1 MVLMK
6 RKHEELEIK
15 KSVYGDGNR
24 WFRGSIIGKSSS
36 GPVYLAT
43 LKKPKW
49 RLTHLPVLMAV
60 KSAEVSDSALLQR
73 EALVL
78 RNFHA
83 CPYIYRCFGEEVFT
97 SDRNRMVYNLL
108 LEYGSGGTLADV
120 IKKTGGNG
128 LPESDVRH
136 YTRYILEGLDCVHSA
151 GYVHRAL
158 KPENIIVVPIITSTG
173 TEYIAKIGDFGLAKK
188 SEQARK
194 ILRMPISYKRRG
206 SLQYS
211 SPETVVDKGLQQEPP
226 SDVWALGLIVFEM
239 LTGKSVW
246 DGKQD
251 SEVEDILSEIGQGHG
266 VLKLPGETEVSE
278 EAMDFL
284 KGCFAGKAMDR
295 LTAQMLLDLPFVAG
309 LDKDSGEDEEELSVE
324 DSEEKDCLPSLSY
337 YDTDDELSSYAF
349 PDYCNFRM
357 IKKPKVD
364 GEAVTVCSSSS
375 YDAVDDAGLSS
386 SFFSDHWSNM
396 PLEAEELEEIAEPGS
411 VYLTL
416 SVHY

>member
-15 KSVYGDGNR
+15 KSVYGDGNK

-108 LEYGSGGTLADV
+108 LEYGSSGTLADV
-120 IKKTGGNG
+120 VKKTGGNG
-128 LPESDVRH
+128 LPESDVRR

-158 KPENIIVVPIITSTG
+158 KPENIIIVPIITSTG

-194 ILRMPISYKRRG
+194 IFRMPISYKLRG

-251 SEVEDILSEIGQGHG
+251 SEVEDILSEIGEGHG

-284 KGCFAGKAMDR
+284 KGCFAGKATDR
-295 LTAQMLLDLPFVAG
+295 LTAQMLLDLSFVAG
-309 LDKDSGEDEEELSVE
+309 LGKDSGEDEEELSVE
-324 DSEEKDCLPSLSY
+324 DSEEKDCSPSLSY
-337 YDTDDELSSYAF
+337 YETDDELSSYAF
-349 PDYCNFRM
+349 PDYWNFRV
-357 IKKPKVD
+357 IKKPNVD
-364 GEAVTVCSSSS
+364 GVAARVCLSSS

-386 SFFSDHWSNM
+386 FFSDRWSNM

>member
-1 MVLMK
+1 MK

-15 KSVYGDGNR
+15 KGVYGDGNK

-120 IKKTGGNG
+120 VKKTGGNG
-128 LPESDVRH
+128 LPESDVRR

-158 KPENIIVVPIITSTG
+158 KPENIIILPIITSTG

-188 SEQARK
+188 SEQSRK
-194 ILRMPISYKRRG
+194 IFRMPISYKLRG

-251 SEVEDILSEIGQGHG
+251 SEVEDILSEIGKGHG

-284 KGCFAGKAMDR
+284 KGCFAGKATDR

-309 LDKDSGEDEEELSVE
+309 LGKDSGEDEEELSVE
-324 DSEEKDCLPSLSY
+324 DSEEKDCSPSLSY
-337 YDTDDELSSYAF
+337 YETDDELSSYAF
-349 PDYCNFRM
+349 PDYWNFRV

-364 GEAVTVCSSSS
+364 GVAARVCLSSS
-375 YDAVDDAGLSS
+375 YDAVDDSGLS
-386 SFFSDHWSNM
+386 SFFSDRWSNM

>member
-1 MVLMK
+1 M
-6 RKHEELEIK
+6 
-15 KSVYGDGNR
+15 
-24 WFRGSIIGKSSS
+24 
-36 GPVYLAT
+36 
-43 LKKPKW
+43 KKPKW

-97 SDRNRMVYNLL
+97 SDRNQMVYNLL

-128 LPESDVRH
+128 LPESDVRR

-158 KPENIIVVPIITSTG
+158 KPDNIIIVPIITSTG

-211 SPETVVDKGLQQEPP
+211 SPETVVDKGLQQQPP

-239 LTGKSVW
+239 LTGKINDITILNSPEVSDSAMLQREAMVLSNFHACPCIYHCFGEEIMTSDCNRITYNILLEYGSGGTLADLIKKSGGRGLPESDVRCYTRHILEGLDCVHSFGYVHRALKPENIIIVSISTSIGTKYVAKVGDFGLAKTEWQMRKMMTMSKSYKLRGNIRCLSPEMVVDRGLQQETPSDVW
-246 DGKQD
+246 DIGCIVFEMLTGK
-251 SEVEDILSEIGQGHG
+251 SH
-266 VLKLPGETEVSE
+266 
-278 EAMDFL
+278 
-284 KGCFAGKAMDR
+284 
-295 LTAQMLLDLPFVAG
+295 
-309 LDKDSGEDEEELSVE
+309 
-324 DSEEKDCLPSLSY
+324 
-337 YDTDDELSSYAF
+337 
-349 PDYCNFRM
+349 
-357 IKKPKVD
+357 
-364 GEAVTVCSSSS
+364 
-375 YDAVDDAGLSS
+375 
-386 SFFSDHWSNM
+386 NM
-396 PLEAEELEEIAEPGS
+396 K
-411 VYLTL
+411 
-416 SVHY
+416 

>member
-1 MVLMK
+1 M
-6 RKHEELEIK
+6 
-15 KSVYGDGNR
+15 
-24 WFRGSIIGKSSS
+24 
-36 GPVYLAT
+36 
-43 LKKPKW
+43 
-49 RLTHLPVLMAV
+49 
-60 KSAEVSDSALLQR
+60 
-73 EALVL
+73 
-78 RNFHA
+78 
-83 CPYIYRCFGEEVFT
+83 
-97 SDRNRMVYNLL
+97 
-108 LEYGSGGTLADV
+108 

-128 LPESDVRH
+128 LPESDVRR

-158 KPENIIVVPIITSTG
+158 KPDNIIIVPIITSTG

-194 ILRMPISYKRRG
+194 ILTMPTSYKLRG

-251 SEVEDILSEIGQGHG
+251 SEVEDILSEIGKGHG

-284 KGCFAGKAMDR
+284 KGCFAAKAMDR
-295 LTAQMLLDLPFVAG
+295 LTAQMLLDLPFVAR

-324 DSEEKDCLPSLSY
+324 DSEEKDCSPSLSY
-337 YDTDDELSSYAF
+337 YETDDELSSYAF
-349 PDYCNFRM
+349 PDYWNFRV

-364 GEAVTVCSSSS
+364 GEAVTVCSSSL

>member
-15 KSVYGDGNR
+15 KSVYGDGNK

-108 LEYGSGGTLADV
+108 LEYGSSGTLADV
-120 IKKTGGNG
+120 VKKTGGNG
-128 LPESDVRH
+128 LPESDVRR

-158 KPENIIVVPIITSTG
+158 KPENIIIVPIITSTG
-173 TEYIAKIGDFGLAKK
+173 TEYIAKI
-188 SEQARK
+188 
-194 ILRMPISYKRRG
+194 
-206 SLQYS
+206 
-211 SPETVVDKGLQQEPP
+211 VVDKGLQQEPP

-251 SEVEDILSEIGQGHG
+251 SEVEDILSEIGEGHG

-284 KGCFAGKAMDR
+284 KGCFAGKATDR
-295 LTAQMLLDLPFVAG
+295 LTAQMLLDLSFVAG
-309 LDKDSGEDEEELSVE
+309 LGKDSGEDEEELSVE
-324 DSEEKDCLPSLSY
+324 DSEEKDCSPSLSY
-337 YDTDDELSSYAF
+337 YETDDELSSYAF
-349 PDYCNFRM
+349 PDYWNFRV
-357 IKKPKVD
+357 IKKPNVD
-364 GEAVTVCSSSS
+364 GVAARVCLSSS

-386 SFFSDHWSNM
+386 FFSDRWSNM

>member
-15 KSVYGDGNR
+15 KDVYGDGNK

-120 IKKTGGNG
+120 VKKTGGNG
-128 LPESDVRH
+128 LPESDVRR

-158 KPENIIVVPIITSTG
+158 KPENIIILPIITSTG

-188 SEQARK
+188 SEQSRK
-194 ILRMPISYKRRG
+194 IFRMPISYKLRG

-251 SEVEDILSEIGQGHG
+251 SEVEDILSEIGKGHG

-284 KGCFAGKAMDR
+284 KGCFAGKATDR

-309 LDKDSGEDEEELSVE
+309 LGKDSGEDEEELSVE
-324 DSEEKDCLPSLSY
+324 DSEEKDCSPSLSY
-337 YDTDDELSSYAF
+337 YETDDELSSYAF
-349 PDYCNFRM
+349 PDYWNFRV

-364 GEAVTVCSSSS
+364 GVAARVCLSSS
-375 YDAVDDAGLSS
+375 YDAVDDSGLS
-386 SFFSDHWSNM
+386 SFFSDRWSNM

>member
-1 MVLMK
+1 MATFRAEPDLATVALATQLAFLTIERIAELGRRQRDAVERIGRLHSEVDGQRSRAEFEAIRAAMESAQAEADKERARTADQLRSDAEGRANVSEESLKLANEVLTKLEAELEGLKQAKEKSESEASAAFEAGKSTTFDDYIEEVPKFENQGFRHEQKQQTVFVKMVLMK

-15 KSVYGDGNR
+15 KSVYGDGNK

-108 LEYGSGGTLADV
+108 LEYGSSGTLADV
-120 IKKTGGNG
+120 VKKTGGNG
-128 LPESDVRH
+128 LPESDVRR

-158 KPENIIVVPIITSTG
+158 KPENIIIVPIITSTG

-194 ILRMPISYKRRG
+194 IFRMPISYK
-206 SLQYS
+206 
-211 SPETVVDKGLQQEPP
+211 QE
-226 SDVWALGLIVFEM
+226 SRALRSI
-239 LTGKSVW
+239 
-246 DGKQD
+246 
-251 SEVEDILSEIGQGHG
+251 
-266 VLKLPGETEVSE
+266 
-278 EAMDFL
+278 
-284 KGCFAGKAMDR
+284 
-295 LTAQMLLDLPFVAG
+295 
-309 LDKDSGEDEEELSVE
+309 
-324 DSEEKDCLPSLSY
+324 
-337 YDTDDELSSYAF
+337 
-349 PDYCNFRM
+349 
-357 IKKPKVD
+357 
-364 GEAVTVCSSSS
+364 
-375 YDAVDDAGLSS
+375 
-386 SFFSDHWSNM
+386 
-396 PLEAEELEEIAEPGS
+396 
-411 VYLTL
+411 
-416 SVHY
+416 

>member
-1 MVLMK
+1 MVFMK

-15 KSVYGDGNR
+15 KSAYGDGNR

-73 EALVL
+73 ESLVL

-97 SDRNRMVYNLL
+97 SDRNQMVYNLL

-128 LPESDVRH
+128 LPESDVRR

-158 KPENIIVVPIITSTG
+158 KPENIIIVPIITSTG
-173 TEYIAKIGDFGLAKK
+173 TEYIAKIGDLGLAKK
-188 SEQARK
+188 SKQARK
-194 ILRMPISYKRRG
+194 ILTMPYKLRG

-211 SPETVVDKGLQQEPP
+211 SPETMVDKGLQQEPP

-251 SEVEDILSEIGQGHG
+251 SEVEDILSEIGKGHG
-266 VLKLPGETEVSE
+266 VLKLPGKTEVSE

-284 KGCFAGKAMDR
+284 KGCLAGKAMDR
-295 LTAQMLLDLPFVAG
+295 LTAHMLLDLPFVAG
-309 LDKDSGEDEEELSVE
+309 LD
-324 DSEEKDCLPSLSY
+324 Y
-337 YDTDDELSSYAF
+337 AADDELSSYAF
-349 PDYCNFRM
+349 PDYWNYRV

-364 GEAVTVCSSSS
+364 GEAVRVCSSLS

-416 SVHY
+416 INDIAILNSPGKFNTKDMSHQWNFHP